1 MLEVE
6 EEFVVRKA
14 RRSPRRTRPHSMSQ
28 AVIGRRGLRTIATP
42 AFSDVDVRLVAE
54 KMGASWHLLG
64 LRLNFSPETLDA
76 IQTSSNISGTDVT
89 SKREIKE
96 GLGVETR
103 QVTDCVASLW
113 GGNNTSRRLC
123 YLTVGWK
130 HVKSTTVLPHYG
142 VENTSSRR
150 LCCLTIGWK
159 HVKST
164 TVLPHYGVETRQV
177 DDCVASLWF
186 GNTSSRRLRCLTMGE
201 TGQVNDCVASLW
213 CGNTSSRQLC
223 CLTMVWKHVDSA
235 TVLPH
240 YGVETPQV
248 NDCMALIMLR
258 AWSQLPT
265 ATVGRLATVLWE
277 MGEHA
282 IALQLNP

>member
-1 MLEVE
+1 M
-6 EEFVVRKA
+6 
-14 RRSPRRTRPHSMSQ
+14 
-28 AVIGRRGLRTIATP
+28 
-42 AFSDVDVRLVAE
+42 
-54 KMGASWHLLG
+54 
-64 LRLNFSPETLDA
+64 
-76 IQTSSNISGTDVT
+76 
-89 SKREIKE
+89 
-96 GLGVETR
+96 
-103 QVTDCVASLW
+103 
-113 GGNNTSRRLC
+113 
-123 YLTVGWK
+123 GWK
-130 HVKSTTVLPHYG
+130 QHKSTTVLPHCG
-142 VENTSSRR
+142 VETRQVNDCVAPLWCGNTSSRR
-150 LCCLTIGWK
+150 LCCLTMGWK

-223 CLTMVWKHVDSA
+223 CLTMLWKHVDSA

-240 YGVETPQV
+240 YGVETPQ
-248 NDCMALIMLR
+248 MALIMLR